1 MPTYE
6 YICKNCGHE
15 FELVQR
21 MSAGVKRKC
30 SQCGQR
36 KLCRLMGT
44 GVQTLT
50 SKERISFAMGVH
62 PSQIAEAEKMYS
74 GSRYLPNGALVIKSR
89 ADKVHKMHE
98 RGLVEYTK
106 PDIDKQA
113 ENRKKQ
119 RN

>member
-15 FELVQR
+15 FEMVQR
-21 MSAGVKRKC
+21 MADPVKKKC
-30 SQCGQR
+30 PQCGQL
-36 KLCRLMGT
+36 KLCRLIGS
-44 GVQTLT
+44 GVQAMA
-50 SKERISFAMGVH
+50 SKERVSYAMGVH
-62 PSQIAEAEKMYS
+62 PSRIAEAEKMYG
-74 GSRYLPNGALVIKSR
+74 GSKYRPDGSLIIKSR
-89 ADKVHKMHE
+89 ADKVKKMHE